1 MKSKMCFVVEL
12 EIAIL
17 DNNMHIEGAS
27 VAVDDNQDYS
37 NPIDCGVS
45 PDVTNFNALL
55 QWKHNTTNNVPS
67 SSVQTAGVYQVYE
80 NGVQRLYIK
89 SASTSDIGVYTC
101 QYTATDGSIVSKSFT
116 LNVIVGKT
124 CIHVIIVSGML

>member
-1 MKSKMCFVVEL
+1 M
-12 EIAIL
+12 
-17 DNNMHIEGAS
+17 NIEGTS
-27 VAVDDNQDYS
+27 VAVDENQDYS

-55 QWKHNTTNNVPS
+55 QWKHNTTNDVPS
-67 SSVQTAGVYQVYE
+67 SSVQTTGVYQMYE

-89 SASTSDIGVYTC
+89 SASVSSNGLYTC

-116 LNVIVGKT
+116 LNVNGINIGT
-124 CIHVIIVSGML
+124 

>member
-1 MKSKMCFVVEL
+1 MKRLVVVEL

-17 DNNMHIEGAS
+17 VNNMNIEGRS
-27 VAVDDNQDYS
+27 VAVDENQDYS

-55 QWKHNTTNNVPS
+55 QWKHNTTHDVPS
-67 SSVQTAGVYQVYE
+67 SSVQNAGVYQVYE

-89 SASTSDIGVYTC
+89 SASASDRGVYSC

-116 LNVIVGKT
+116 LNVTGVSKTAYIV
-124 CIHVIIVSGML
+124 VSWML

>member
-1 MKSKMCFVVEL
+1 MNSKCVVVVEL

-17 DNNMHIEGAS
+17 DNNMNIEGKS
-27 VAVDDNQDYS
+27 VTVDDNQNYS

-55 QWKHNTTNNVPS
+55 QWKHSTANDVPS
-67 SSVQTAGVYQVYE
+67 SSVQNAGVYQMYE

-89 SASTSDIGVYTC
+89 SASASDRGVYTC
-101 QYTATDGSIVSKSFT
+101 QYTTTDGSIVSKSFT

-124 CIHVIIVSGML
+124 AYM

>member
-1 MKSKMCFVVEL
+1 MCFVVEL

-17 DNNMHIEGAS
+17 DNNTNIEGTS
-27 VAVDDNQDYS
+27 VTVDDNQDYS

-55 QWKHNTTNNVPS
+55 QWKHNTTNHVPS
-67 SSVQTAGVYQVYE
+67 SSVQNTGVYQMYE

-89 SASTSDIGVYTC
+89 SASASDSGVYTC

-124 CIHVIIVSGML
+124 CIHVIIVSWMV

>member
-1 MKSKMCFVVEL
+1 M
-12 EIAIL
+12 
-17 DNNMHIEGAS
+17 NIEGKS
-27 VAVDDNQDYS
+27 VTVDENQDYS

-55 QWKHNTTNNVPS
+55 QWKHNTTNDIPS
-67 SSVQTAGVYQVYE
+67 SSLQNVGVYQVYE

-89 SASTSDIGVYTC
+89 SASASDSGVYTC
-101 QYTATDGSIVSKSFT
+101 QYSTTDGSIVAKSFT

-124 CIHVIIVSGML
+124 YIHVI

>member
-1 MKSKMCFVVEL
+1 M
-12 EIAIL
+12 
-17 DNNMHIEGAS
+17 NIEGTS
-27 VAVDDNQDYS
+27 VTVDENQDYS

-55 QWKHNTTNNVPS
+55 QWKHNTNNDVPS
-67 SSVQTAGVYQVYE
+67 SSLQNAGVYQVYE

-89 SASTSDIGVYTC
+89 STSASDSGVYTC
-101 QYTATDGSIVSKSFT
+101 QYTTIDGSIVSKSFT

-124 CIHVIIVSGML
+124 CITCDNS

>member
-1 MKSKMCFVVEL
+1 MSCRLEL

-17 DNNMHIEGAS
+17 DNNTNIEGTIL
-27 VAVDDNQDYS
+27 AVVKNQDYS

-45 PDVTNFNALL
+45 PDETNFNALL
-55 QWKHNTTNNVPS
+55 QWKHNTTNDVPS
-67 SSVQTAGVYQVYE
+67 SSVQNAGVYQVYE

-89 SASTSDIGVYTC
+89 SAGAFDSGVYTC

-116 LNVIVGKT
+116 LNVSVGKT
-124 CIHVIIVSGML
+124 AYV